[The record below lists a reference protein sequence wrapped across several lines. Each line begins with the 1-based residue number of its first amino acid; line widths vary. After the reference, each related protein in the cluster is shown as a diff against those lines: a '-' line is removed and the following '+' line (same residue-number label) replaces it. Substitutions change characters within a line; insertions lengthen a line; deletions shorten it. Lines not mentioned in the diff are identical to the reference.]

1 MAVHH
6 ESGSISV
13 PDPLTSKGAQYWLP
27 HVLTEPHEQQHTLRS
42 ARLGEMAEQLTPMSS
57 ILQATVAGRHGRHWY
72 DEDQDVLRAAT
83 AHSPEGTDFHR
94 LAGLEAATSFN
105 NAIQRNQHAA
115 YDLYRLWQ
123 MGPQFKN
130 QRIPPRSKNP
140 ADVENLVR
148 AYGNGQDLFYP
159 DDYSDAS
166 RRGQPLVRAVGE
178 GLNRSKQIHTDDGWK
193 ELPLFYV
200 HGTTNK
206 KTGKRA
212 GWHGLAPM
220 ATAAINSILHPERY
234 SDPHQALPMGVTA
247 DQLKGDSFLRNK
259 LGNQDR
265 ATIDTHEGRGL
276 GFRKGDLGRDTPYN
290 FLVGVN
296 RHVAHLLNSGEEYNP
311 HHDHPVYGQ
320 GWTAARGQA
329 ARWHTMR
336 AIRDRIV
343 NGQTPEQAALGLTA
357 KEVHEGSS
365 FIHLFRHPDYQ
376 ARIKTMIAEGHL
388 PPTFLGDVKRV
399 EDRWKPSAE
408 DLTAHVGHQDLIPI
422 AHHINKAIGEWART
436 RGGSSHQAN
445 LHEADLFND
454 HLPEP
459 ENPATSF

>member
-1 MAVHH
+1 
-6 ESGSISV
+6 
-13 PDPLTSKGAQYWLP
+13 
-27 HVLTEPHEQQHTLRS
+27 
-42 ARLGEMAEQLTPMSS
+42 MAEQLTPMSS

-148 AYGNGQDLFYP
+148 SYGSGQDLFYP

-178 GLNRSKQIHTDDGWK
+178 GLNRLKQIHTDDGWV

-234 SDPHQALPMGVTA
+234 SDPHQAIPMGVTA

-276 GFRKGDLGRDTPYN
+276 GFPKGDLGQDTPYN

-365 FIHLFRHPDYQ
+365 FVHLFRHPDYQ
-376 ARIKTMIAEGHL
+376 ARIKTMVAEGHL
-388 PPTFLGDVKRV
+388 PPTFLGDMKRI

-422 AHHINKAIGEWART
+422 AHHINKAIGDWARQ
-436 RGGSSHQAN
+436 RGGRSRQAD